1 VHGGFGEVDSK
12 GTRPRTLAR
21 QAAEQAAQ
29 LRRLTKRER
38 VVLTLLGLLAVGLM
52 IAASLYIPPGIDWRD
67 TYRPAA
73 QALQSGR
80 SPFSDDLYFPAP
92 WALIPLLPLALL
104 PVEVGRAVLPI
115 TSIVAFAFVAHRMG
129 ARPISL
135 VAFLLSPP
143 VLHCLLNGNIECLAL
158 LGLALPPQ
166 IGLFLVLI
174 KPQIGLAVAV
184 FWAVEAWR
192 DGGVARLVR
201 VYWPITLVT
210 LISVALFGPWPL
222 RFLETPGLVSSYN
235 ASLWPASIP
244 VGMALLVASIRTR
257 KIRFA
262 LAASPCLSPVVLLH
276 AWSGALVAVV
286 VSTSELVAA
295 VVGMWV
301 LVIIQALVGRS

>member
-1 VHGGFGEVDSK
+1 MRGGFGEVDSE
-12 GTRPRTLAR
+12 RARSLAR
-21 QAAEQAAQ
+21 KATEQAKW
-29 LRRLTKRER
+29 LKRLTKRER
-38 VVLTLLGLLAVGLM
+38 VVLTLLGLLAVALM
-52 IAASLYIPPGIDWRD
+52 IAAAPYLPSGIDWRS

-73 QALQSGR
+73 QAVLSGK
-80 SPFSDDLYFPAP
+80 SPFSVDIYFPAP

-104 PVEVGRAVLPI
+104 PLEVGRTTLLLA
-115 TSIVAFAFVAHRMG
+115 SIVAFAFVAHRMG

-184 FWAVEAWR
+184 SWAVEAWR
-192 DGGVARLVR
+192 DGGAARLAR
-201 VYWPITLVT
+201 VFWPVTLVT
-210 LISVALFGPWPL
+210 LVSVALFGPWPL
-222 RFLETPGLVSSYN
+222 RFLEVPGLVSAHN

-257 KIRFA
+257 EVRFA

-276 AWSGALVAVV
+276 GWSGALLAIA

-301 LVIIQALVGRS
+301 LVIMQALGGRS